1 MSDFMT
7 VVNAILGSVQ
17 HLYNMASQNAPYLLY
32 ILYAGV
38 SAFVLYLIIRFVMR
52 L

>member
-7 VVNAILGSVQ
+7 VVNAILGSAK
-17 HLYNMASQNAPYLLY
+17 HLYNMAAQNAPYLLY

-38 SAFVLYLIIRFVMR
+38 SAFVLYLIIRFISR